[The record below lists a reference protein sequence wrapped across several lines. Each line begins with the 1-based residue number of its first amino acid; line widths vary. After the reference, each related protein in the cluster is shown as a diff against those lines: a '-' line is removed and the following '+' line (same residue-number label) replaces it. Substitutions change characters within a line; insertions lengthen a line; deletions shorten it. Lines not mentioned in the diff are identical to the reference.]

1 MNLMIIHKLLMW
13 IKNLGSVEMRNCF
26 MYWLH
31 SVSEEALVLHK
42 SFHSTSSNAKKVTL
56 AAFLATLA
64 AIFQSAGGF
73 IPAIGYLI
81 SPFAT
86 APVILST
93 IYSIRTGFFSFI
105 MTILLLMIIQPSEI
119 AIFPFTTGLM
129 GLGIG
134 IGLMYFKKRITIVA
148 FGSSFLFIGVIMLA
162 YLLGFPVLP
171 SIGTS
176 FSLTTILSIYLFSF
190 IYCWVWVEISQFFI
204 KRLKY
209 SIR

>member
-1 MNLMIIHKLLMW
+1 MK
-13 IKNLGSVEMRNCF
+13 NCF

-31 SVSEEALVLHK
+31 SVSEEAHALHK
-42 SFHSTSSNAKKVTL
+42 SFHRTSSNAKKITL
-56 AAFLATLA
+56 AALLAALA

-73 IPAIGYLI
+73 IPPVGYFI

-86 APVILST
+86 TPVILST
-93 IYSIRTGFFSFI
+93 IYSVRTGFFSYI
-105 MTILLLMIIQPSEI
+105 ITILLLMILQPSEI
-119 AIFPFTTGLM
+119 AIFPFTTGLL

-134 IGLMYFKKRITIVA
+134 IGFMHFTKRITIVA
-148 FGSSFLFIGVIMLA
+148 FGSSFLFAGVIMLV

-176 FSLTTILSIYLFSF
+176 FSLTTIVSIYLFSF
-190 IYCWVWVEISQFFI
+190 LYSWLWVEMSRFFI

-209 SIR
+209 SNR

>member
-1 MNLMIIHKLLMW
+1 MILMIIHKLLMW
-13 IKNLGSVEMRNCF
+13 ITHLGSVEMRNCI

-31 SVSEEALVLHK
+31 SVSEEVHALHK
-42 SFHSTSSNAKKVTL
+42 SFHRTSSNAKKMTL
-56 AAFLATLA
+56 TALLAVLA

-86 APVILST
+86 APVIVTT
-93 IYSIRTGFFSFI
+93 IYSIRTGFFSYI

-119 AIFPFTTGLM
+119 AIFPFTTGLL

-148 FGSSFLFIGVIMLA
+148 FSSSFLFVGVIMLV

-176 FSLTTILSIYLFSF
+176 FSLTTIVSIYLFSF
-190 IYCWVWVEISQFFI
+190 LYCWFWVEISRFFI

-209 SIR
+209 GIR